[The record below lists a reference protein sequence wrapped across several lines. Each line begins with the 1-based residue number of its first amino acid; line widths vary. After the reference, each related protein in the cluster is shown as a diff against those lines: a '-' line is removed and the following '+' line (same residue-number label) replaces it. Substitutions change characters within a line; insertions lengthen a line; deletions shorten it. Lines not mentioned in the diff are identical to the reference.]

1 WDTHG
6 LPAEL
11 EVERE
16 LGFKSKADIESFGI
30 EEFNRRCRQNVFA
43 YLKEWEALTERIA
56 FWLDLSDAYITCTN
70 DYMESCWWAVKQL
83 WDHGLVYQDY
93 RVTPHCPRCGT
104 SLSDH
109 EVAQGYQENTP
120 DPSVWI
126 KFRLTRESEQ
136 KLAQKMPG
144 EAPTYFLAWTTTPWT
159 LPGNTALAVD
169 PEADYA
175 VAEVAGRDGPER
187 LILVEGLVGLS
198 LGDGYKVVAKVEGRE
213 LAGLHYEPLYD
224 PREWGVEARGFNQEG
239 RLVPLRRGET
249 VEKAYAV
256 ISADFVS

>member
-1 WDTHG
+1 
-6 LPAEL
+6 
-11 EVERE
+11 
-16 LGFKSKADIESFGI
+16 

-56 FWLDLSDAYITCTN
+56 FWLDLGEAYITCTN

-83 WDHGLVYQDY
+83 WDRGLVYQDY

-126 KFRLTRESEQ
+126 KFRLTSESEQ

-144 EAPTYFLAWTTTPWT
+144 EAPAYFLAWTTTPWT

-175 VAEVAGRDGPER
+175 VAEVAGR
-187 LILVEGLVGLS
+187 
-198 LGDGYKVVAKVEGRE
+198 
-213 LAGLHYEPLYD
+213 
-224 PREWGVEARGFNQEG
+224 
-239 RLVPLRRGET
+239 
-249 VEKAYAV
+249 
-256 ISADFVS
+256 